1 LEEVLR
7 RTRHKIINDIKNKVM
22 DTFFIEVQVTR
33 QAGESE
39 PTIINVA
46 NINYVRRWAE
56 SHGDDKAVIYFRGTD
71 KYLVV
76 DESYEKL
83 LDKLS

>member
-1 LEEVLR
+1 MNL
-7 RTRHKIINDIKNKVM
+7 
-22 DTFFIEVQVTR
+22 DTPFIEGQVTR
-33 QAGESE
+33 QGGGSE

-56 SHGDDKAVIYFRGTD
+56 AHGDDKAVIYFRGTD

-76 DESYEKL
+76 ENSY
-83 LDKLS
+83 DSILSELV